1 LCRRKPME
9 ISYTAVVFC
18 GGLKSPKEILICVK
32 ARCRLKRTR
41 QNR

>member
-1 LCRRKPME
+1 LPAWM
-9 ISYTAVVFC
+9 
-18 GGLKSPKEILICVK
+18 SPKEILICVK